1 MKGAHA
7 ADVGVGR
14 TVTPPLPQQSSVQP
28 HALHETR
35 AETALRVT
43 TGSVA
48 IAHDY
53 LATIGGAERVFL
65 SIARALPAAPIYTS
79 LYEPALVTPAYR
91 ELDVRASALNRI
103 GALRRNYRMAMPALP
118 FAMRQLTVEAD
129 VVVCSSSGWSHG
141 VHTDGRKVVY
151 CHNPARWLYQR
162 SEYLRGG
169 RRSWWLAST
178 AMHPFLLAWDRRAAR
193 SCSRYLA
200 NSSIVAE
207 RVRSVYGVEAE
218 VLPPPVTLRA
228 DAPQEPVLGIE
239 PGYLLAVS
247 RLIEHKN
254 VQAVLEAMRLL
265 PKERLVVVGEGPA
278 RADLEALAPANVKFL
293 GHVSDDELH
302 WLYQQSAGLV
312 SASREDFGLTPVEA
326 GAFGKP
332 SALLRYGGFL
342 DTMVDG
348 ETAVFFH
355 RPTATQIAS
364 AIRAMQQH
372 TWDTAAI
379 RRNAGR
385 YSEDGFA
392 SRLRTIVADE
402 LNR

>member
-1 MKGAHA
+1 
-7 ADVGVGR
+7 
-14 TVTPPLPQQSSVQP
+14 
-28 HALHETR
+28 
-35 AETALRVT
+35 VT

-65 SIARALPAAPIYTS
+65 SIARALPSAPIYTS
-79 LYEPALVTPAYR
+79 LYEPELVTPAYR
-91 ELDVRASALNRI
+91 ELDVRTSALNRFRV
-103 GALRRNYRMAMPALP
+103 LRRNYRMAMPALP
-118 FAMRQLTVEAD
+118 FAMRQLNVDAD

-141 VHTDGRKVVY
+141 VRTEGRKVVY

-193 SCSRYLA
+193 GCSRYLA
-200 NSSIVAE
+200 NSSIVAR
-207 RVRSVYGVEAE
+207 RVQSVYGVEAE
-218 VLPPPVTLRA
+218 VLPPPVTFRA

-239 PGYLLAVS
+239 PGFLLVVS

-254 VQAVLEAMRLL
+254 VHAVVDAMRLL
-265 PKERLVVVGEGPA
+265 PGERLVIVGEGPA
-278 RADLEALAPANVKFL
+278 KADLVTHAPSNVTFL

-302 WLYQQSAGLV
+302 WLYQQCAGLV

-332 SALLRYGGFL
+332 SALLHYGGFL
-342 DTMVDG
+342 DTMIDG
-348 ETAVFFH
+348 ETAVFFQ
-355 RPTATQIAS
+355 RPTATQVAS
-364 AIRAMQQH
+364 AIRSLQQH
-372 TWDTAAI
+372 RWDSAAI

-385 YSEDGFA
+385 YSEEGFA
-392 SRLRTIVADE
+392 SRLRAIVADE